1 MLNCCIL
8 IGRLTADPKFVAKG
22 DKLYCKFSLAVQRNY
37 KNSEGEIESD
47 FIPCVAFNSI
57 AENIYNF
64 LSKGKKVRITGSL
77 QSSDYVNSDGEKVY
91 SLTLIVNEFEMLFPK
106 EKTIEDYE
114 KIFNEGGED

>member
-1 MLNCCIL
+1 MQKGTNCIASFHL
-8 IGRLTADPKFVAKG
+8 RYSEIIRI
-22 DKLYCKFSLAVQRNY
+22 QR
-37 KNSEGEIESD
+37 ERDD

-91 SLTLIVNEFEMLFPK
+91 SLTLVVNEFEMLFPK

-114 KIFNEGGED
+114 KIFNEVGED